1 MTDQEAWKLIYVLK
15 ATYPTIFRNYNTL
28 DLDNLVTSWG
38 MVFEDYSYEVVA
50 QGLKVFL
57 ASDTKG
63 FPPSP
68 GQVMDC
74 IVKLTIPEEIT
85 EGQAWDMVA
94 KAAERGSVYC
104 VEDFEKFPETV
115 QKAVG
120 SPSYLRRLATDED
133 INMSV
138 EESNFQSRYRII
150 LQRQREDAKIP
161 ESVRQVIKIA
171 LGEQNA
177 LEDKKG
183 VSA

>member
-1 MTDQEAWKLIYVLK
+1 MTDQETWKIVYVLK
-15 ATYPTIFRNYNTL
+15 ATYPNHFKGYTTA
-28 DLDNLVTSWG
+28 DLDNIVTAWG

-57 ASDTKG
+57 AGDTKG

-74 IVKLTIPEEIT
+74 IVKLTIPNELS
-85 EGQAWDMVA
+85 EGEAWDMVA

-104 VEDFEKFPETV
+104 VEDFNKFPEAV
-115 QKAVG
+115 QKAIG
-120 SPSYLRRLATDED
+120 SPSYLRRLAIDED

-138 EESNFQSRYRII
+138 EESNFQSRYRTI

-161 ESVRQVIKIA
+161 ASVRQAIQIA
-171 LGEQNA
+171 LGEQNMI
-177 LEDKKG
+177 ETKG
-183 VSA
+183 ETA

>member
-1 MTDQEAWKLIYVLK
+1 MTTQETWKIIYVLK
-15 ATYPTIFRNYNTL
+15 ATYPNLYKSYTTADF
-28 DLDNLVTSWG
+28 DNLVTSWG

-50 QGLKVFL
+50 QGLRVFL

-85 EGQAWDMVA
+85 EGQAWEMVA

-104 VEDFEKFPETV
+104 VEDFNSFPETI
-115 QKAVG
+115 QKAIG
-120 SPSYLRRLATDED
+120 SPAYLRRLATEED

-138 EESNFQSRYRII
+138 EESNFLSRYRIV
-150 LQRQREDAKIP
+150 LQRQREYAKIP

-177 LEDKKG
+177 IEER
-183 VSA
+183 STT